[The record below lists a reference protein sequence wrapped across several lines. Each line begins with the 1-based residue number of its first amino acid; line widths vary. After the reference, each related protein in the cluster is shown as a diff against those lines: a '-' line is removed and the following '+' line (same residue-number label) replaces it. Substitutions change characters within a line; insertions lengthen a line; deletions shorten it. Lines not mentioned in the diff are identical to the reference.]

1 MEVTRRTR
9 GSLTGP
15 TESVTIGSV
24 DILSLRHQNT
34 RYYDIIR
41 GQMRTDRFFFT
52 GALGGLAVGG
62 LLGPGLLTGALLGGA
77 AACVGAGLTNPMV
90 LQDT

>member
-1 MEVTRRTR
+1 M
-9 GSLTGP
+9 TGP

-24 DILSLRHQNT
+24 DILSLLHQNT

-77 AACVGAGLTNPMV
+77 AACVGAGLTNPIM
-90 LQDT
+90 LQDA